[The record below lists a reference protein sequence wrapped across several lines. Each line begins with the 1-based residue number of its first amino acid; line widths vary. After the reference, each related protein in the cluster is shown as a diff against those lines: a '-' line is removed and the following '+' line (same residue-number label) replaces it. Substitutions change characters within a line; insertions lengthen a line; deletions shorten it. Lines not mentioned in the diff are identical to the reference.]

1 MTPNLIITPAGGV
14 EIVVTYD
21 PVQTAYGDLQGNVG
35 GFDNRLVRSDGN
47 TGAIVQGS
55 GATLD
60 DLGNLQI
67 GGNLDIGGNAT
78 VPGNLSVNG
87 NLSAPNSNLT
97 VVNFEATGS
106 AEVGGNLSVDGSIF
120 APTSNVSVGD
130 TTVAGSLTVNADAN
144 ILGDLTASNAS
155 LIVASAQVNSS
166 LNVSG
171 ATDLST
177 LQTSGSATIGSNLI
191 VNGDLTA
198 ANASLQ
204 VASVQSAGVVTASGF
219 ALSPGSPPYVALTS
233 NANGDANEV
242 SCYVKADGTTFTAG
256 QAVYISSVN
265 GQNKII
271 SKAQANNELSSS
283 RTLGLLKQNLVAN
296 AFGYV
301 VTQGLLTGLDIT
313 VASTVSEGDP
323 VWLSPT
329 VAGGL
334 VFGETNKPS
343 SPNHLV
349 YLGVVVKK
357 NGSTK
362 VNQIEVKVQNS
373 NELAELS
380 DVKLTNPATNNFL
393 IYNGTSGIWENKTA
407 NQAATIIQ
415 AASVAKSVYATPL
428 ISSSN
433 PFTVFP
439 TVAPGSNSTT
449 YKNVARL
456 DSGVSTYSHFVGFK
470 FPIPP
475 ADFLSM
481 TSWKV
486 TFYVLI
492 SASATYTSGTI
503 NFSTTFCRNDFP
515 ATANGSPFTI
525 VPSSIPS
532 VPFSV
537 PNPPSVVGY
546 AIEAPISFP
555 VQTTPLPAGTYP
567 TFLLGRTSFS
577 GNVLCGVVGA
587 TFEYYF

>member
-87 NLSAPNSNLT
+87 NLSAPNSNLM

-144 ILGDLTASNAS
+144 ILGDLTASSAS

-283 RTLGLLKQNLVAN
+283 RTLGLLKQNLAAN

-313 VASTVSEGDP
+313 VANTVSEGDP

-334 VFGETNKPS
+334 VFGEANKPS
-343 SPNHLV
+343 SPDHLV

-357 NGSTK
+357 NGNTK
-362 VNQIEVKVQNS
+362 VNQIEVKIQNS

-380 DVKLTNPATNNFL
+380 DVKLTSPATNDFL
-393 IYNGTSGIWENKTA
+393 LYNSSQNYWENKTPSEV
-407 NQAATIIQ
+407 QAII
-415 AASVAKSVYATPL
+415 
-428 ISSSN
+428 
-433 PFTVFP
+433 
-439 TVAPGSNSTT
+439 NSTT
-449 YKNVARL
+449 APR
-456 DSGVSTYSHFVGFK
+456 VSYVTKPAAYSASNLTVIPTGATNPWKDIPQLLAASSSDYLGYVFPITDANYQVSSYQITLHIVVSKTTSAFVGNMTYYCYWVKSF
-470 FPIPP
+470 
-475 ADFLSM
+475 ADFTVNVGFDPLVQVVDSSGLP
-481 TSWKV
+481 TGTVLKQI
-486 TFYVLI
+486 TFPAFNVPSGQAVRMPKFVI
-492 SASATYTSGTI
+492 NRSASPTI
-503 NFSTTFCRNDFP
+503 TPSTIQF
-515 ATANGSPFTI
+515 
-525 VPSSIPS
+525 
-532 VPFSV
+532 
-537 PNPPSVVGY
+537 
-546 AIEAPISFP
+546 
-555 VQTTPLPAGTYP
+555 
-567 TFLLGRTSFS
+567 
-577 GNVLCGVVGA
+577 GVIGA
-587 TFEYYF
+587 TLTYA

>member
-1 MTPNLIITPAGGV
+1 MTPQIIINQNGGV
-14 EIVVTYD
+14 ELTVSYD
-21 PVQTAYGDLQGNVG
+21 PVQSSSGSINGNVG
-35 GFDNRLVRSDGN
+35 STDNRIVRTDGSS
-47 TGAIVQGS
+47 GGVIQGS
-55 GATLD
+55 SASLD
-60 DLGNLQI
+60 DSGNMGL
-67 GGNLDIGGNAT
+67 
-78 VPGNLSVNG
+78 PGNLSV
-87 NLSAPNSNLT
+87 
-97 VVNFEATGS
+97 
-106 AEVGGNLSVDGSIF
+106 GGNLLVY
-120 APTSNVSVGD
+120 GD
-130 TTVAGSLTVNADAN
+130 LTASSASASLDSLQTTGNADIGGDLTVT
-144 ILGDLTASNAS
+144 GDLTASNAS
-155 LIVASAQVNSS
+155 LAIAS
-166 LNVSG
+166 
-171 ATDLST
+171 
-177 LQTSGSATIGSNLI
+177 LQTTGNAGVGGDLT
-191 VNGDLTA
+191 VTGDLTA
-198 ANASLQ
+198 NNASLAVASLQTTGNVGVGGDLTVTGDLTATNASLQ

-219 ALSPGSPPYVALTS
+219 ALSPGSPPYVTLTS

-265 GQNKII
+265 GQNKIV

-334 VFGETNKPS
+334 VFGEANKPS

-380 DVKLTNPATNNFL
+380 DVKLTNPSTNNFL

-475 ADFLSM
+475 ADFLSI

-515 ATANGSPFTI
+515 ATGNGSPFTI

-555 VQTTPLPAGTYP
+555 VQTTALPSGTFP
-567 TFLLGRTSFS
+567 TFLLGRSSFS
-577 GNVLCGVVGA
+577 SNVICGVVGA